1 MNYQQLVDE
10 ARNTRAVLLRRM
22 EITYQADPE
31 NGTPLYWK
39 TRRAFFR
46 ADARF
51 YRRLRLLRDT
61 QPAADPQPGQRGG
74 A

>member
-1 MNYQQLVDE
+1 MNYQQVVDE
-10 ARNTRAVLLRRM
+10 ARNTRAGLLRRM

-51 YRRLRLLRDT
+51 YRRLRLRDT
-61 QPAADPQPGQRGG
+61 QPAAGHQMESINVK
-74 A
+74 